1 MKEDFFVCRMTWI
14 LISFI
19 FIKFQKTSYVDRMPQ
34 IGETLMGKKF
44 KMGFG
49 GKGKIFIEFTF
60 CVLIIVLALKLTVR
74 ICLP

>member
-1 MKEDFFVCRMTWI
+1 MSHDLDFN
-14 LISFI
+14 FI
-19 FIKFQKTSYVDRMPQ
+19 YFFIKFQTTSYVDRMPQ

-49 GKGKIFIEFTF
+49 GKGKNFIELTF
-60 CVLIIVLALKLTVR
+60 CVLVLALKLTVR